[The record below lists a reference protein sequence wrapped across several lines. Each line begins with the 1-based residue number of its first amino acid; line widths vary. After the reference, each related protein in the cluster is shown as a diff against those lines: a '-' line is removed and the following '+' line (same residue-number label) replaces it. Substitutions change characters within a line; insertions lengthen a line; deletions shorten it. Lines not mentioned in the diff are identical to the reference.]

1 MSEYIV
7 NWSSNTKGAIS
18 LPEQTLNSSST
29 SLVLTGRGL
38 ENYGEIQQENFI
50 RLLENFAK
58 SSAPDNPTIG
68 QLWYQMDTTSAR
80 GQLKIL
86 SYVQD
91 STPVWENV
99 FPIPYANSTT
109 YGLVKVGNNL
119 NINSEGK
126 LDYTLPIA
134 SDIVLGGVKIAA
146 NATDYGLKITS
157 GQNGGLLEYILP
169 TASPTVLGGVKI
181 AANSTAYG
189 LKVTSSGFIEY
200 NLPPAG
206 VGDSTADAALTQLG
220 AVRIKQGGGLALDS
234 NGFLS
239 STVQGIT
246 PATADNIGGVK
257 VGPGLSIDG
266 SSSVLSVK
274 VGSGLSLASDGT
286 LSATGGAAGTVSS
299 VGVTS
304 TDLDVSNSP
313 VTSSGNISLAL
324 KTVSLA
330 KGGTGVSATTKAQA
344 LSALLPDQ
352 NTSTNDAYLRSDGSS
367 AWWSVLKHKAD
378 SSFDWGYATFPGG
391 NVVLYWGK
399 VTFTGDI
406 PNMVTGSQLTVTLP
420 VGLFSQVLSVS
431 GTVVCASRQDA
442 FMAVKSFN
450 TSQIEIVISENDGV
464 FNEATREVHFQIIG
478 IGTTTFSG

>member
-1 MSEYIV
+1 
-7 NWSSNTKGAIS
+7 
-18 LPEQTLNSSST
+18 
-29 SLVLTGRGL
+29 
-38 ENYGEIQQENFI
+38 
-50 RLLENFAK
+50 
-58 SSAPDNPTIG
+58 
-68 QLWYQMDTTSAR
+68 MDTTSAR
-80 GQLKIL
+80 GQIKIL

-181 AANSTAYG
+181 AANATAYG

-274 VGSGLSLASDGT
+274 IGGGLSLASDGT
-286 LSATGGAAGTVSS
+286 LSAAGGGGGTVTSIGITS
-299 VGVTS
+299 DDLTVT
-304 TDLDVSNSP
+304 TSP
-313 VTSSGNISLAL
+313 VTTSGSIGLAL
-324 KTVSLA
+324 KTVPIT
-330 KGGTGVSATTKAQA
+330 KGGTGQITATAA
-344 LSALLPDQ
+344 INALLPQQSTTTNGALLTSDGT
-352 NTSTNDAYLRSDGSS
+352 NTSWKSFAKNLDPSGYITLPGNLLMQWGLSS
-367 AWWSVLKHKAD
+367 AIPYVGNGA
-378 SSFDWGYATFPGG
+378 SFSITFPTAFAACFG
-391 NVVLYWGK
+391 VQ
-399 VTFTGDI
+399 VTRTGTENQSGDKRADHA
-406 PNMVTGSQLTVTLP
+406 VTGVSSTGFT
-420 VGLFSQVLSVS
+420 LFSNYEQMTPQTFYWLAY
-431 GTVVCASRQDA
+431 GTAP
-442 FMAVKSFN
+442 
-450 TSQIEIVISENDGV
+450 
-464 FNEATREVHFQIIG
+464 
-478 IGTTTFSG
+478 